1 MKKYDRLIFVSNSDT
16 CRGPMAEAILKSKFL
31 LSELEVESRGLV
43 VLFPEPVN
51 QKAEAILASHGLT
64 MKDHTAKMLEKLQ
77 GEGHI
82 YGLDVDPIESAK
94 TKKRLEEKGF
104 GPDILTVKLE
114 NFANIDKVA
123 EEAGKFDFV
132 LADLGV
138 SSMQIDNPDRG
149 FTFKAEGPLDLRMNP
164 EKGISA
170 AERLRDIPKKSLPA
184 C

>member
-64 MKDHTAKMLEKLQ
+64 MKDHTAKMLEQEDFDERTLILVMEDDLKQRIFQEHENVQNTWQLS
-77 GEGHI
+77 EYI
-82 YGLDVDPIESAK
+82 KEETDVTEPVGGS
-94 TKKRLEEKGF
+94 
-104 GPDILTVKLE
+104 
-114 NFANIDKVA
+114 
-123 EEAGKFDFV
+123 
-132 LADLGV
+132 LADYGACYELLDCMI
-138 SSMQIDNPDRG
+138 SSLVVVLN
-149 FTFKAEGPLDLRMNP
+149 EEELL
-164 EKGISA
+164 
-170 AERLRDIPKKSLPA
+170 

>member
-64 MKDHTAKMLEKLQ
+64 MKGHTAKMLEQEDFDERTLILVMEDALKQRIFQEHENVQNTWQLS
-77 GEGHI
+77 EYI
-82 YGLDVDPIESAK
+82 KEETDVTEPVGGS
-94 TKKRLEEKGF
+94 
-104 GPDILTVKLE
+104 
-114 NFANIDKVA
+114 
-123 EEAGKFDFV
+123 
-132 LADLGV
+132 LADYGACYELLDCMI
-138 SSMQIDNPDRG
+138 SSLVVVLN
-149 FTFKAEGPLDLRMNP
+149 EEELL
-164 EKGISA
+164 
-170 AERLRDIPKKSLPA
+170 

>member
-64 MKDHTAKMLEKLQ
+64 MKDHTAKMLEQEDFDERTLIIVMEDALKQRIFQEHENVQNTWQLS
-77 GEGHI
+77 EYI
-82 YGLDVDPIESAK
+82 KEETDVTEPVGGS
-94 TKKRLEEKGF
+94 
-104 GPDILTVKLE
+104 
-114 NFANIDKVA
+114 
-123 EEAGKFDFV
+123 
-132 LADLGV
+132 LADYGACYELLDCMI
-138 SSMQIDNPDRG
+138 SSLVVVLN
-149 FTFKAEGPLDLRMNP
+149 EEELL
-164 EKGISA
+164 
-170 AERLRDIPKKSLPA
+170 

>member
-64 MKDHTAKMLEKLQ
+64 MKDHTAKMLEQEDFDERTLILVMEDALKQRIFQEHENVQNTWQLS
-77 GEGHI
+77 EYI
-82 YGLDVDPIESAK
+82 KEETDVTEPVGGS
-94 TKKRLEEKGF
+94 
-104 GPDILTVKLE
+104 
-114 NFANIDKVA
+114 
-123 EEAGKFDFV
+123 
-132 LADLGV
+132 LADYGACYELLDSMI
-138 SSMQIDNPDRG
+138 SSLVVVLN
-149 FTFKAEGPLDLRMNP
+149 EEELL
-164 EKGISA
+164 
-170 AERLRDIPKKSLPA
+170 

>member
-64 MKDHTAKMLEKLQ
+64 MKDHTAKMLEQEDFDERTLILVMEDALKQRIFQEHENVQNTWQLS
-77 GEGHI
+77 EYI
-82 YGLDVDPIESAK
+82 KEETDVTEPMGGS
-94 TKKRLEEKGF
+94 
-104 GPDILTVKLE
+104 
-114 NFANIDKVA
+114 
-123 EEAGKFDFV
+123 
-132 LADLGV
+132 LADYGACYELLDCMI
-138 SSMQIDNPDRG
+138 SSLVVVLN
-149 FTFKAEGPLDLRMNP
+149 EEELL
-164 EKGISA
+164 
-170 AERLRDIPKKSLPA
+170 

>member
-64 MKDHTAKMLEKLQ
+64 MKDHTAKMLEQEDFDERTLILVMEDALKQRIFQEHENVQNTWQLS
-77 GEGHI
+77 EYI
-82 YGLDVDPIESAK
+82 KEETDVTEPVGGS
-94 TKKRLEEKGF
+94 
-104 GPDILTVKLE
+104 
-114 NFANIDKVA
+114 
-123 EEAGKFDFV
+123 
-132 LADLGV
+132 LADYGACYELLDCMI
-138 SSMQIDNPDRG
+138 SSLVVVL
-149 FTFKAEGPLDLRMNP
+149 KEEELL
-164 EKGISA
+164 
-170 AERLRDIPKKSLPA
+170 

>member
-64 MKDHTAKMLEKLQ
+64 MKDHTAKMLEQEDFDERTLILVMEDALKQRIFQEHENVQNTWQLSEYIKEETDVTEPV
-77 GEGHI
+77 GGSLED
-82 YGLDVDPIESAK
+82 YGACYELLDCMISSLVVV
-94 TKKRLEEKGF
+94 LNEEE
-104 GPDILTVKLE
+104 LL
-114 NFANIDKVA
+114 
-123 EEAGKFDFV
+123 
-132 LADLGV
+132 
-138 SSMQIDNPDRG
+138 
-149 FTFKAEGPLDLRMNP
+149 
-164 EKGISA
+164 
-170 AERLRDIPKKSLPA
+170 

>member
-64 MKDHTAKMLEKLQ
+64 MKDHTAKMLEQEDFDERTLILVMEDALKQRIFQEHENVQNTWQLS
-77 GEGHI
+77 EYI
-82 YGLDVDPIESAK
+82 KEETDVTEPVGGS
-94 TKKRLEEKGF
+94 
-104 GPDILTVKLE
+104 
-114 NFANIDKVA
+114 
-123 EEAGKFDFV
+123 
-132 LADLGV
+132 LADYGACYDLLDSMI
-138 SSMQIDNPDRG
+138 SSLVVVLN
-149 FTFKAEGPLDLRMNP
+149 EEELL
-164 EKGISA
+164 
-170 AERLRDIPKKSLPA
+170 

>member
-64 MKDHTAKMLEKLQ
+64 MKDHTAKMLEQEDFDERTLILLMEDALKQRIFQEHENVQNTWQLS
-77 GEGHI
+77 EYI
-82 YGLDVDPIESAK
+82 KEETDVTEPVGGS
-94 TKKRLEEKGF
+94 
-104 GPDILTVKLE
+104 
-114 NFANIDKVA
+114 
-123 EEAGKFDFV
+123 
-132 LADLGV
+132 LADYGACYELLDCMI
-138 SSMQIDNPDRG
+138 SSLVVVLN
-149 FTFKAEGPLDLRMNP
+149 EEELL
-164 EKGISA
+164 
-170 AERLRDIPKKSLPA
+170 

>member
-64 MKDHTAKMLEKLQ
+64 MKDHTAKMLEQEDFDERTLILVMEDALKQRIFQEHENVQNTWRLS
-77 GEGHI
+77 EYI
-82 YGLDVDPIESAK
+82 KEETDVTEPVGGS
-94 TKKRLEEKGF
+94 
-104 GPDILTVKLE
+104 
-114 NFANIDKVA
+114 
-123 EEAGKFDFV
+123 
-132 LADLGV
+132 LADYGACYELLDCMI
-138 SSMQIDNPDRG
+138 SSLVVVLN
-149 FTFKAEGPLDLRMNP
+149 EEELL
-164 EKGISA
+164 
-170 AERLRDIPKKSLPA
+170 

>member
-64 MKDHTAKMLEKLQ
+64 MKDHTAKMLEQEDFDERTLILVMEDALKQRIFQEHENVQNTWQLSEYIKEETDVTEPV
-77 GEGHI
+77 GGSRAD
-82 YGLDVDPIESAK
+82 YGACYELLDCMISSLVVV
-94 TKKRLEEKGF
+94 LNEEE
-104 GPDILTVKLE
+104 LL
-114 NFANIDKVA
+114 
-123 EEAGKFDFV
+123 
-132 LADLGV
+132 
-138 SSMQIDNPDRG
+138 
-149 FTFKAEGPLDLRMNP
+149 
-164 EKGISA
+164 
-170 AERLRDIPKKSLPA
+170 

>member
-64 MKDHTAKMLEKLQ
+64 MKDHTAKVLEQEDFDERTLILVMEDALKQRIFQEHENVQNTWQLS
-77 GEGHI
+77 EYI
-82 YGLDVDPIESAK
+82 KEETDVTEPVGGS
-94 TKKRLEEKGF
+94 
-104 GPDILTVKLE
+104 
-114 NFANIDKVA
+114 
-123 EEAGKFDFV
+123 
-132 LADLGV
+132 LADYGACYELLDCMI
-138 SSMQIDNPDRG
+138 SSLVVVLN
-149 FTFKAEGPLDLRMNP
+149 EEELL
-164 EKGISA
+164 
-170 AERLRDIPKKSLPA
+170 

>member
-64 MKDHTAKMLEKLQ
+64 MKDHTAKMLEQEDFDERTLILVMEDALKQRIFQEHENVQNTWQLS
-77 GEGHI
+77 EYI
-82 YGLDVDPIESAK
+82 KEETDVTEPVGGS
-94 TKKRLEEKGF
+94 
-104 GPDILTVKLE
+104 
-114 NFANIDKVA
+114 
-123 EEAGKFDFV
+123 
-132 LADLGV
+132 LADYGACYELLDCMI
-138 SSMQIDNPDRG
+138 SSLVIVLN
-149 FTFKAEGPLDLRMNP
+149 EEELL
-164 EKGISA
+164 
-170 AERLRDIPKKSLPA
+170 

>member
-64 MKDHTAKMLEKLQ
+64 MKDHTAKMLEQEDFDKRTLILVMEDALKQ
-77 GEGHI
+77 RIFQEHENVQNTWQLSEYI
-82 YGLDVDPIESAK
+82 KEETDVTEPVGGS
-94 TKKRLEEKGF
+94 
-104 GPDILTVKLE
+104 
-114 NFANIDKVA
+114 
-123 EEAGKFDFV
+123 
-132 LADLGV
+132 LADYGACYELLDCMI
-138 SSMQIDNPDRG
+138 SSLVVVLN
-149 FTFKAEGPLDLRMNP
+149 EEELL
-164 EKGISA
+164 
-170 AERLRDIPKKSLPA
+170 

>member
-64 MKDHTAKMLEKLQ
+64 MKDHMAKMLEQEDFDERTLILVMEDALKQRIFQEHENVQNTWQLS
-77 GEGHI
+77 EYI
-82 YGLDVDPIESAK
+82 KEETDVTEPVGGS
-94 TKKRLEEKGF
+94 
-104 GPDILTVKLE
+104 
-114 NFANIDKVA
+114 
-123 EEAGKFDFV
+123 
-132 LADLGV
+132 LADYGACYELLDCMI
-138 SSMQIDNPDRG
+138 SSLVVVLN
-149 FTFKAEGPLDLRMNP
+149 EEELL
-164 EKGISA
+164 
-170 AERLRDIPKKSLPA
+170 

>member
-64 MKDHTAKMLEKLQ
+64 MKDHTAKMLEQEDFDERTLILVMEDALKQRIFQEHENVQNTWQLS
-77 GEGHI
+77 EYI
-82 YGLDVDPIESAK
+82 KEETDVTEPVGGS
-94 TKKRLEEKGF
+94 
-104 GPDILTVKLE
+104 
-114 NFANIDKVA
+114 
-123 EEAGKFDFV
+123 
-132 LADLGV
+132 LADYGACYALLDCMI
-138 SSMQIDNPDRG
+138 SSLVVVLN
-149 FTFKAEGPLDLRMNP
+149 EEELL
-164 EKGISA
+164 
-170 AERLRDIPKKSLPA
+170 

>member
-64 MKDHTAKMLEKLQ
+64 MKDHTAKMLEQEDFDERTLTLVMEDALKQRIFQEHENVQNTWQLS
-77 GEGHI
+77 EYI
-82 YGLDVDPIESAK
+82 KEETDVTEPVGGS
-94 TKKRLEEKGF
+94 
-104 GPDILTVKLE
+104 
-114 NFANIDKVA
+114 
-123 EEAGKFDFV
+123 
-132 LADLGV
+132 LADYGACYELLDSMI
-138 SSMQIDNPDRG
+138 SSLVVVLN
-149 FTFKAEGPLDLRMNP
+149 EEELL
-164 EKGISA
+164 
-170 AERLRDIPKKSLPA
+170 

>member
-64 MKDHTAKMLEKLQ
+64 MKDHTAKMLEQEDFDEQTLILVMEDALKQRIFQEHENVQNTWQLS
-77 GEGHI
+77 EYI
-82 YGLDVDPIESAK
+82 KEETDVTEPVGGS
-94 TKKRLEEKGF
+94 
-104 GPDILTVKLE
+104 
-114 NFANIDKVA
+114 
-123 EEAGKFDFV
+123 
-132 LADLGV
+132 LADYGACYELLDCMI
-138 SSMQIDNPDRG
+138 SSLVVVLN
-149 FTFKAEGPLDLRMNP
+149 EEELL
-164 EKGISA
+164 
-170 AERLRDIPKKSLPA
+170 